1 MWNRRV
7 PVVSGIG
14 HETDETLADYAAD
27 LRAATPTAAANAAVP
42 DREELR
48 REAVLRGRHLHRE
61 ADRRWDE
68 MAQRLD
74 FAARGLSRPEAAR
87 LEKARRLMS
96 AAEMFSAAAESGLLR
111 GRGRARDLA
120 ARLLARAPQA
130 TLAAAQSEL
139 RAAERNFGAEVSRV
153 LREAGAR
160 AESAA
165 RALAALNP
173 ENILRRGF
181 SVARDAS
188 GAAILDSAQLQAG
201 DPVTLQFARGGADAK
216 VEKTRP
222 PPKRRRGKKS
232 PV

>member
-1 MWNRRV
+1 
-7 PVVSGIG
+7 
-14 HETDETLADYAAD
+14 
-27 LRAATPTAAANAAVP
+27 
-42 DREELR
+42 
-48 REAVLRGRHLHRE
+48 
-61 ADRRWDE
+61 
-68 MAQRLD
+68 
-74 FAARGLSRPEAAR
+74 
-87 LEKARRLMS
+87 MS

-130 TLAAAQSEL
+130 TLCGGRSRSL

-181 SVARDAS
+181 SVARDA
-188 GAAILDSAQLQAG
+188 
-201 DPVTLQFARGGADAK
+201 
-216 VEKTRP
+216 
-222 PPKRRRGKKS
+222 KRRPRFLGLGATAS
-232 PV
+232 GRPGDASIRPRRR